1 MWNSIIYPAKR
12 LKKKNVLRSVLKL
25 EIAKLWALNDVESI
39 QFELKKKYEDNL
51 RQRVSAILQ
60 NWILQKHFGYII
72 YSIILIQIQI
82 FSIFE
87 SMPSFADFVVSLW
100 FLFCLSNKEL
110 ILLLLIHMFFSAT
123 WCKIIKGEQC
133 YLFIANIFLFSG
145 CLDS

>member
-1 MWNSIIYPAKR
+1 M
-12 LKKKNVLRSVLKL
+12 LKL

-51 RQRVSAILQ
+51 QRFSAILQ
-60 NWILQKHFGYII
+60 NWILQKHFRYII

-123 WCKIIKGEQC
+123 WCKIIKGETMLPIYCQ
-133 YLFIANIFLFSG
+133 YFSLFRFSRFLKLKGGNKNSA
-145 CLDS
+145 